1 MSGKIVASLPRTRF
15 SPVIPPIVAVV
26 ACVIWA
32 GTARAVSGTVG
43 PAPPSVLPVFIL
55 VIVTL
60 AVTGAATPLPLIS
73 GTVSIRR
80 ERQAV
85 LAAVAASVP
94 FVFALLINPDRWPGG
109 PAPLIADRVP
119 VGGWLLDG
127 IMGALPFAVDT
138 TAYKLAFSA
147 LTDFGFYL
155 ECVLV
160 ATVLYAALRVVAT
173 PQKNARYRK

>member
-1 MSGKIVASLPRTRF
+1 MSGKVVASLPRTRF